1 MAGNFFLV
9 GLMGAGKTTVGRSLA
24 RRTGKTFYDSDQEI
38 EAKTGVR
45 VTTIFD
51 IEGERRFRERE
62 TAAIAALVQL
72 PDIVLATGGGV
83 ILRPE
88 NRQALALNGTVIYL
102 RANIDD
108 LLRRTQLD
116 SNRPLLRTADPRSK
130 LTSLFEER
138 DPLYREIAHL
148 VIDTTQ
154 QNVNTLVTMLEQQ
167 LYLFNRKP

>member
-116 SNRPLLRTADPRSK
+116 SNRPLLRTTDPRSK